1 MKYKDSLETVGG
13 LLEQAGL
20 SYSKIRFYMQPEWP
34 FSDPAEA
41 EAHAGRLVGFFP
53 WLKAYEVVRAGEPGE
68 SEKVRLFTNLSEFGG
83 PEGQPG
89 SEEMVLFMQKLT
101 NALCPREL
109 AVGLNVHCAA
119 QAGATADSG
128 STAES
133 ACFSREAPGYPGNY
147 FENMVVITR
156 NAGVLFPGR
165 AAPGGGPARE
175 PFDSFYRTGGAF
187 SEADGDAY
195 G

>member
-1 MKYKDSLETVGG
+1 MKWYKENTFLVMSKDMKYKDSLETVGG

-41 EAHAGRLVGFFP
+41 EAHAGRLVGSFP

-133 ACFSREAPGYPGNY
+133 ACFSREAPGYQGN
-147 FENMVVITR
+147 
-156 NAGVLFPGR
+156 
-165 AAPGGGPARE
+165 
-175 PFDSFYRTGGAF
+175 
-187 SEADGDAY
+187 
-195 G
+195 